1 MTDRAMLVDS
11 HCHLDFDDF
20 DEDRNDVVARARAAG
35 IGLMVTISTK
45 ITQAEKSSRS
55 LSVMTT

>member
-1 MTDRAMLVDS
+1 MLVDS

-45 ITQAEKSSRS
+45 IMSRGGNKCCKF
-55 LSVMTT
+55 